1 MQSLFKMKF
10 LPGVFLFLF
19 LSGIFF
25 FKITTSYRMPA
36 SYNYDSDF
44 GRDLLMMY
52 RINQGKHILIGP
64 QLSFAGVHLG
74 SYPFY
79 LFAPFLR
86 MGNYAYQSVVMANAL
101 FFTIG
106 FILLVF
112 YLSQKLGIGYS
123 VLSVLWLSTTPYII
137 LAARSPGNA
146 FSYLIFL
153 VWYFIAL
160 YSIQRF
166 SYMRNILLGIFGG
179 IIVHFHPISFFA
191 VMFSFL
197 GKIGTVKKFLMK
209 EKIISFLLFFLSFFL
224 TFIPVILF
232 EIRHN
237 FVIIK
242 TAFDVNRYSEF
253 FGGKNTFGIIS
264 LNTILSF
271 NQASRQ
277 WLPISIIGL
286 FFILLIV
293 LRYSNRTKE
302 AKLWFFISLIT
313 ALSLLL
319 FGKWAPHY
327 FFPTLALAQIAAVF
341 LIAKVRYNLVLMAF
355 FILVNI
361 AFFPKM
367 FYENARNLNDV
378 EKRFTQMLK
387 ESNLPKQNINVVL
400 INDTHLSIVGYEYR
414 FLLEKNGYS
423 VQDEFSYKNS
433 RYLLLVSEKGE
444 IEWEKKTSW
453 ELSEFGNK
461 QLKEKYIIDN
471 TVFYLFEKH
480 KI

>member
-106 FILLVF
+106 FILLFF

-123 VLSVLWLSTTPYII
+123 MLSVLWLSTTPYII

-166 SYMRNILLGIFGG
+166 SYMRSILLGIFGG
-179 IIVHFHPISFFA
+179 VIVHFHPISFFA
-191 VMFSFL
+191 VMLSFL
-197 GKIGTVKKFLMK
+197 GKVGTLKKVHMK
-209 EKIISFLLFFLSFFL
+209 EKII
-224 TFIPVILF
+224 
-232 EIRHN
+232 
-237 FVIIK
+237 
-242 TAFDVNRYSEF
+242 
-253 FGGKNTFGIIS
+253 
-264 LNTILSF
+264 
-271 NQASRQ
+271 
-277 WLPISIIGL
+277 
-286 FFILLIV
+286 
-293 LRYSNRTKE
+293 
-302 AKLWFFISLIT
+302 
-313 ALSLLL
+313 
-319 FGKWAPHY
+319 
-327 FFPTLALAQIAAVF
+327 
-341 LIAKVRYNLVLMAF
+341 
-355 FILVNI
+355 
-361 AFFPKM
+361 
-367 FYENARNLNDV
+367 
-378 EKRFTQMLK
+378 
-387 ESNLPKQNINVVL
+387 
-400 INDTHLSIVGYEYR
+400 
-414 FLLEKNGYS
+414 
-423 VQDEFSYKNS
+423 
-433 RYLLLVSEKGE
+433 
-444 IEWEKKTSW
+444 
-453 ELSEFGNK
+453 
-461 QLKEKYIIDN
+461 
-471 TVFYLFEKH
+471 
-480 KI
+480 